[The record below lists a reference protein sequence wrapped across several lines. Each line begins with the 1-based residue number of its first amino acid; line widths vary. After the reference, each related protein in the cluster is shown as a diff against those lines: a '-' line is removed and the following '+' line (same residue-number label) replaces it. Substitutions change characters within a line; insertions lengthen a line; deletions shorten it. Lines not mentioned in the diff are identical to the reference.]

1 MATDGMSL
9 LLLLRCCLCF
19 VLLYVLC
26 FWLCIGHWSRWQW
39 TWALAARDRAL
50 AASLAARDDKQPV
63 GAARPI
69 GLYGPPPD
77 AQSESEPVSE
87 PESELESEPELA
99 VSSVSFLGNCFVAF
113 IALVVVVAFMA
124 FMTPVALMA
133 TENAFLATFMAFIS
147 FMFES
152 SSASRCRKSSRA
164 STCLPTSFANGD
176 SETPFIACCQRGMFI
191 IAFGVLNRLG
201 VLGACFLHELLDRL
215 EPLVQRGDV
224 AALAFQAAMHGP

>member
-87 PESELESEPELA
+87 PESELESEPEPPSPQGPAPDARYAQPAAGPGAGAQPVPGGTGARRPGCGLLA
-99 VSSVSFLGNCFVAF
+99 NRAADPSRQPTQAGAPPCFPGPQERL
-113 IALVVVVAFMA
+113 AL
-124 FMTPVALMA
+124 PL
-133 TENAFLATFMAFIS
+133 LAPAGTA
-147 FMFES
+147 
-152 SSASRCRKSSRA
+152 RPPPR
-164 STCLPTSFANGD
+164 
-176 SETPFIACCQRGMFI
+176 
-191 IAFGVLNRLG
+191 
-201 VLGACFLHELLDRL
+201 
-215 EPLVQRGDV
+215 
-224 AALAFQAAMHGP
+224 

>member
-1 MATDGMSL
+1 M
-9 LLLLRCCLCF
+9 LLRCCLCF

-113 IALVVVVAFMA
+113 IALVFVVAFMA
-124 FMTPVALMA
+124 FMAPVAFMA
-133 TENAFLATFMAFIS
+133 TETVFLAPYMAFIS
-147 FMFES
+147 FMGES
-152 SSASRCRKSSRA
+152 AAASRCRMSSRA
-164 STCLPTSFANGD
+164 STCLPTSFANGE
-176 SETPFIACCQRGMFI
+176 SCTSLIAWCQREMLRF
-191 IAFGVLNRLG
+191 
-201 VLGACFLHELLDRL
+201 
-215 EPLVQRGDV
+215 
-224 AALAFQAAMHGP
+224 AAT